1 MKFGELKTVINRHS
15 GRHEW
20 ISITIGLGTDAIIQ
34 NDSPLLDM
42 LDDYEV
48 SWMAPGTIG
57 ESTVTHKEVPCIE
70 VHLKELA
77 PPFGE
82 DENE

>member
-20 ISITIGLGTDAIIQ
+20 ISIAIGLGTDAIIQ

-42 LDDYEV
+42 LDEYEV
-48 SWMAPGTIG
+48 NWIAPGTIG
-57 ESTVTHKEVPCIE
+57 ESTVTHQGVPCIE
-70 VHLKELA
+70 VHLKELT
-77 PPFGE
+77 PPFGGD
-82 DENE
+82 DE